1 MDNTTTTTKDL
12 QKLTINALYE
22 SLKASP
28 TGLSSEEAKAR
39 FERYGPNELL
49 EKKVNPILRF
59 LRYFWGPIPFMIE
72 AAMILSAVVQ
82 HWPDFWIITLMLLMN
97 GIVGFYQE
105 SKADS
110 AIEKLKERLSPTAR
124 VLRDGNLKQIS
135 AREVVPGD
143 IVRIR
148 PGDIIPADLKLI
160 SGEYL
165 SVDQSALTG
174 ESLPV
179 DKSVGDVSFQ
189 GSPVRMGEM
198 EGLVVN
204 TGMSTYYGRTAKLVE
219 EAVTKSHFEKI
230 IRKIGNYLIA
240 LAVTAAVIVFAVGII
255 RGDNILENI
264 RFVLVLTVAAIPVA
278 LPAVLSVT
286 MAVGAVALAK
296 KGAIVS
302 KLAAIEEM
310 AGVDIL
316 CTDKTGTITKNE
328 LSIGSIK
335 PYGDFTEKDVLR

>member
-160 SGEYL
+160 SGE
-165 SVDQSALTG
+165 
-174 ESLPV
+174 
-179 DKSVGDVSFQ
+179 
-189 GSPVRMGEM
+189 
-198 EGLVVN
+198 
-204 TGMSTYYGRTAKLVE
+204 
-219 EAVTKSHFEKI
+219 
-230 IRKIGNYLIA
+230 
-240 LAVTAAVIVFAVGII
+240 
-255 RGDNILENI
+255 
-264 RFVLVLTVAAIPVA
+264 
-278 LPAVLSVT
+278 
-286 MAVGAVALAK
+286 
-296 KGAIVS
+296 
-302 KLAAIEEM
+302 
-310 AGVDIL
+310 
-316 CTDKTGTITKNE
+316 
-328 LSIGSIK
+328 
-335 PYGDFTEKDVLR
+335 